1 MKDKVTNYC
10 GLAVAVCGA
19 VKIAET
25 QGVVLPQSV
34 DSALILISAISLGLI
49 GFYTGKKSEG
59 Q

>member
-10 GLAVAVCGA
+10 GLAIAICGA

-25 QGVVLPQSV
+25 QGVELPHIV